1 MQQRDEKEGQRTDDD
16 DPKELLLV
24 YEHLKKKTRWF
35 SNYGFYL
42 MAKKKN
48 PRITY
53 TNSAGNSL
61 MVQWLGLCIL
71 QAKGLGSTPGQGIK
85 GLEATAVQPREKK
98 NSIKR
103 NNKLNY
109 VSLSK

>member
-24 YEHLKKKTRWF
+24 YEHLKKKKKDSMVFELRILP
-35 SNYGFYL
+35 NG
-42 MAKKKN
+42 KEKKN

-53 TNSAGNSL
+53 TNSSGNSL
-61 MVQWLGLCIL
+61 MVRWLGLCIL

-85 GLEATAVQPREKK
+85 GLEAAAVQPKK
-98 NSIKR
+98 KR
-103 NNKLNY
+103 T
-109 VSLSK
+109 V